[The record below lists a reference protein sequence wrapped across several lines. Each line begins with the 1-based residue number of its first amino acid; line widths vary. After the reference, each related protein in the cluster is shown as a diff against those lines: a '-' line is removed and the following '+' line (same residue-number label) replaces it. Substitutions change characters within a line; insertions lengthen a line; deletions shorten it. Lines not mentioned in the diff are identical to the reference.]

1 MEVWIKIT
9 KHYQGGSNSTY
20 MLVEPDK
27 ISTKE
32 RQEELMEQWGENS
45 DGGHAY
51 GYRVYMDILKD
62 DEVPPKEWLEKEIKN
77 KKSSIEYHE
86 RIIIIENNI
95 ISKYGSVLKKQYIRR
110 KKLNAIENHE

>member
-9 KHYQGGSNSTY
+9 KHYQGGSKSTY

-32 RQEELMEQWGENS
+32 RQEQLLSPHCSIN
-45 DGGHAY
+45 
-51 GYRVYMDILKD
+51 MDILKD